1 MALRPCSSQAKARP
15 TPSLTTSAG
24 PECSPRAHSRTQY
37 PSFFPGGGAYSGDV
51 ARDLIGRVRQALGD
65 RYTVITAVGRGG
77 EALLFRALD
86 KDGRKIAIKGLH
98 PALTVSGAAD
108 RLLRQI

>member
-65 RYTVITAVGRGG
+65 RYTVITAVGPGG
-77 EALLFRALD
+77 DGLLYRALG
-86 KDGRKIAIKGLH
+86 KDGPKDAVKVPH
-98 PALTVSGAAD
+98 PAPTVSGAAHP
-108 RLLRQI
+108 LLAGN

>member
-1 MALRPCSSQAKARP
+1 MALRPCSSQAKARR
-15 TPSLTTSAG
+15 TPSLTISAG
-24 PECSPRAHSRTQY
+24 PECSPRAHSSTPY

-77 EALLFRALD
+77 EALLDGALR
-86 KDGRKIAIKGLH
+86 KGGRKGAVEGVH
-98 PALTVSGAAD
+98 PRRHFSVA
-108 RLLRQI
+108 

>member
-1 MALRPCSSQAKARP
+1 MALRPCSSQAKARR
-15 TPSLTTSAG
+15 TPSLTISAG
-24 PECSPRAHSRTQY
+24 PECSPRAHSSTPY

-77 EALLFRALD
+77 EGMLYGALR
-86 KDGRKIAIKGLH
+86 KGSPKIAVKVLH
-98 PALTVSGAAD
+98 PQLTVSG
-108 RLLRQI
+108 R